1 MNVGIIQNGKSNHLE
16 FYDDEDGYQ
25 QWNLQQALKKLLST
39 AEPKGFSSNQT
50 S

>member
-1 MNVGIIQNGKSNHLE
+1 MNVGIIQKRELNHLE

-25 QWNLQQALKKLLST
+25 QWKLQLALERLLST